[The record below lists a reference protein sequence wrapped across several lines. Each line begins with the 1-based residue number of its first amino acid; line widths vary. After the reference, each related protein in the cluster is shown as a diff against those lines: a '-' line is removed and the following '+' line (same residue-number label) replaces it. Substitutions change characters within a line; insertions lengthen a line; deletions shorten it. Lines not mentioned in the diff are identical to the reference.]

1 MTVNSREKSGR
12 ARLVAALAATL
23 VAAACGGGGTPTTRF
38 HASRVIAFGD
48 ESSLIVD
55 TRHDANGSKYSVNA
69 TVSATDQTFVCGV
82 NAVWS
87 QSIAAFYGLVF
98 PECNPGATAVAAP
111 VSRIR
116 AAFGARAADLAAQI
130 DAQQAESPLGPGDM
144 VTVLIGEHDVL
155 AEYQQYPTLSSDQL
169 IANVEAEGA
178 EVGRQVN
185 RITDTGAKV
194 LLSTIMD
201 VGYTPF
207 ARAEFLAHADTNRSA
222 LLSQLS
228 QRFNASMRATIVND
242 GRKIGL
248 LLLDELT
255 VQVVNFAGFQ
265 GFNNAITGVCDLTKS
280 SLTPPSILDCTQQTF
295 ITGGDATY
303 FWADDLHM
311 SASAQNIFGSAAIT
325 RAQNNP
331 F

>member
-98 PECNPGATAVAAP
+98 PECNPAATAVAAP
-111 VSRIR
+111 TSRIR

>member
-1 MTVNSREKSGR
+1 MTVNSSERR
-12 ARLVAALAATL
+12 ALALGAALTAMLL
-23 VAAACGGGGTPTTRF
+23 VAACGGSGEPTTRF

-55 TRHDANGSKYSVNA
+55 TRGDANGNKYSVNA
-69 TVSATDQTFVCGV
+69 TVSSTDQTIVCTA

-98 PECNPGATAVAAP
+98 PECNPAPNAVAAP
-111 VSRIR
+111 TSRIR
-116 AAFGARAADLAAQI
+116 AAFGARAGDLGAQI
-130 DAQQAESPLGPGDM
+130 DAQQADSPLGPSDM
-144 VTVLIGEHDVL
+144 TTVLIGEHDVI
-155 AEYQQYPTLSSDQL
+155 AEYQKYPAIGVDQL

-201 VGYTPF
+201 VGFSPF
-207 ARAEFLAHADTNRSA
+207 GTAERLAHADTDRAA

-248 LLLDELT
+248 ILLDELT
-255 VQVVNFAGFQ
+255 TSVVKFPGFQ
-265 GFNNAITGVCDLTKS
+265 GFSNAVTPVCDLTKS
-280 SLTPPSILDCTQQTF
+280 ALTPPSILDCTAQTF
-295 ITGGDATY
+295 VANGSTAY

-311 SASAQNIFGSAAIT
+311 SASAQIFFGTAAIS

>member
-1 MTVNSREKSGR
+1 M
-12 ARLVAALAATL
+12 
-23 VAAACGGGGTPTTRF
+23 
-38 HASRVIAFGD
+38 
-48 ESSLIVD
+48 
-55 TRHDANGSKYSVNA
+55 
-69 TVSATDQTFVCGV
+69 
-82 NAVWS
+82 VWS
-87 QSIAAFYGLVF
+87 QNLAGFYGLVF
-98 PECNPGATAVAAP
+98 PECNPPATAVAAP
-111 VSRIR
+111 TSRIR

-130 DAQQAESPLGPGDM
+130 DAQQAESPLGAGDM

-155 AEYQQYPTLSSDQL
+155 AEYQQYPALSSDQL

-194 LLSTIMD
+194 ILSTIMD

-207 ARAEFLAHADTNRSA
+207 ARAEFAAHADTNRAA

-248 LLLDELT
+248 ILLDELT
-255 VQVVNFAGFQ
+255 VQVANFPGFQ